1 MQMVKARTMSIF
13 AYDKR
18 TIEALLFWTKE
29 AWNRRCCLGNNFL
42 YMINLVYIV
51 PSVYKIS
58 FDSDKWQV
66 S

>member
-1 MQMVKARTMSIF
+1 MQMVTALTMSIF

-29 AWNRRCCLGNNFL
+29 AWDRRWCLGNNFL

-51 PSVYKIS
+51 P
-58 FDSDKWQV
+58 
-66 S
+66 

>member
-13 AYDKR
+13 AYGKR

-29 AWNRRCCLGNNFL
+29 AWNRRGCLGNNVL
-42 YMINLVYIV
+42 YIINLVYIAPHV
-51 PSVYKIS
+51 CKIS